1 MTKIIST
8 LLLVLYLVS
17 GQALADGDA
26 AAGKVK
32 AYTCTGCHGIPG
44 YNNTYPT
51 YKVPRLGG
59 QNAVYLVSALNAYRS
74 GQRQHA
80 TMRAQAQSLSDQDI
94 ADISAW
100 LASFERSPADDV
112 PAAPDAISS
121 QVQVCT
127 GCHGADGLSAD
138 PAYPVLAG
146 QHASF
151 IEQALQS
158 YRSGARQ
165 NAIMGGFAAGLS
177 DDDIKAIADWYASMN
192 GLTELS
198 EN

>member
-1 MTKIIST
+1 MHGLSRYSGLQQHLSHVQGTPAGRAECRLPDIST
-8 LLLVLYLVS
+8 ETIS
-17 GQALADGDA
+17 G
-26 AAGKVK
+26 
-32 AYTCTGCHGIPG
+32 
-44 YNNTYPT
+44 
-51 YKVPRLGG
+51 
-59 QNAVYLVSALNAYRS
+59 
-74 GQRQHA
+74 
-80 TMRAQAQSLSDQDI
+80 
-94 ADISAW
+94 
-100 LASFERSPADDV
+100 
-112 PAAPDAISS
+112 

-151 IEQALQS
+151 LEQALQS

-177 DDDIKAIADWYASMN
+177 DDDIKAMAAWYASMN

-198 EN
+198 KK

>member
-1 MTKIIST
+1 MTKFFSI
-8 LLLVLYLVS
+8 LLLMLLLAN
-17 GQALADGDA
+17 GPAQAEGDA

-59 QNAVYLVSALNAYRS
+59 QNAAYLVAALNAYRS

-80 TMRAQAQSLSDQDI
+80 TMRAQAQSLSDEDI

-100 LASFERSPADDV
+100 LASFERTPGGEAPAV
-112 PAAPDAISS
+112 PDAISA

-146 QHASF
+146 QHASY
-151 IEQALQS
+151 LSQS
-158 YRSGARQ
+158 LLTYRSGERQ
-165 NAIMGGFAAGLS
+165 NAIMGGFAANLT
-177 DDDIKAIADWYASMN
+177 DDDIEAIADWYASMN
-192 GLTELS
+192 GLAELS
-198 EN
+198 ND